1 MAHSFKTIAESVA
14 VTRKRAFFLLLALAI
29 FALYLCSTIF
39 RMQVS
44 RYEYYEN
51 KVIDQITTSSALK
64 AKRGT
69 IYDSSMQVLAN
80 TETVWRVFLSPV
92 DIAKATQKEKKEYA
106 QMIAKGLSEIL
117 HISESSILKK
127 ANQNAT
133 IDVTIA
139 KEVNE
144 ETYKKIQSF
153 IAENNLA
160 NMIHTEANTSRF
172 YPKGDFCCHL
182 LGFTGTDGQGLFGL
196 EYQYDSHLKG
206 QDGYY
211 VYAKDATGS
220 EMPSGYIS
228 YIEPINGNSLVT
240 TIDSY
245 IQSQLEYQIS
255 EIEETFAVQNRV
267 SGIVMDV
274 DTGAILAMATTSS
287 FDLNSPYELDTLY
300 SQKLAASGLPENS
313 SDYKAYRNELLYTMW
328 QNKPVSEAYEPGST
342 FKIITVSAGLETNSV
357 SLANQYVCNGSH
369 AIGGYHISCHK
380 KTGHGTV
387 TLAQGLQQSCNPCMI
402 MVSQSIGASKF
413 YEYVKAFG
421 YLEKTG
427 IDLPSEGASI
437 FHTQSGL
444 GITELATSS
453 FGQRFKV
460 TPLQQITAIAAVANG
475 GYLVTPYVVEKIL
488 DSNGNTVYS
497 HTTQIKRQ
505 VISSQTAQTVSKILE
520 EGVSGDGGAK
530 NAAAE
535 GYLVAAKTGTS
546 EKFDILDE
554 NGNSYLRIGSCV
566 GYAPSDDAKIAVLI
580 IVDEPTTAKYGS
592 IVAAPYVGNM
602 MKSILPYLGYES
614 ASDNGKQN
622 LTIENYVGLS
632 VNEAK
637 TKIEK
642 QGMKVT
648 VYGSGEKILSQMPQC
663 GTEINI
669 ENGSI
674 YLYTND
680 AKEEYVTMPNL
691 IGKTPS
697 SANEEILT
705 LGLNI
710 KLLGVSN
717 YTIGKGATVTSQSIA
732 AGTRIKKG
740 TVIELMLLYTDS
752 ED

>member
-1 MAHSFKTIAESVA
+1 
-14 VTRKRAFFLLLALAI
+14 
-29 FALYLCSTIF
+29 
-39 RMQVS
+39 MQVS
-44 RYEYYEN
+44 RYEYYKN
-51 KVIDQITTSSALK
+51 KVIDQITTSSTLK

-69 IYDSSMQVLAN
+69 IYDNAMQVLAN

-92 DIAKATQKEKKEYA
+92 DIAKASEKKNTDYA
-106 QMIAKGLSEIL
+106 QIIASGLSPILEIP
-117 HISESSILKK
+117 EASILKK
-127 ANQNAT
+127 ANQSST

-144 ETYKKIQSF
+144 QTYKKIEAF
-153 IAENNLA
+153 ISENNLS

-196 EYQYDSHLKG
+196 EYEYDSYLKG
-206 QDGYY
+206 QDGHY

-220 EMPSGYIS
+220 EMPSGYIG
-228 YIEPINGNSLVT
+228 YIEPTNGSSLIT

-245 IQSQLEYQIS
+245 IQEQLEYQIS
-255 EIEETFAVQNRV
+255 EIEETFDVQNRV

-274 DTGAILAMATTSS
+274 NTGAILAMATTSS
-287 FDLNSPYELDTLY
+287 FDLNSPYELDALY
-300 SQKLAASGLPENS
+300 SKKLADSGLSENS
-313 SDYKAYRNELLYTMW
+313 SEYKAYRNELLYSMW

-342 FKIITVSAGLETNSV
+342 FKIITVAAGLETNSV
-357 SLANQYVCNGSH
+357 SLSNQYVCNGSH

-427 IDLPSEGASI
+427 IDLPSEGTSI

-475 GYLVTPYVVEKIL
+475 GYLVTPYVVDKIL
-488 DSNGNTVYS
+488 DSNGNSVYS

-505 VISSQTAQTVSKILE
+505 VISTKTAQTVSKILE

-554 NGNSYLRIGSCV
+554 NGNSYLRIGSCI
-566 GYAPSDDAKIAVLI
+566 GYAPSDEAQIAVLI

-602 MKSILPYLGYES
+602 MKSILPYLGNEN
-614 ASDNGKQN
+614 ASDDKKQD
-622 LTIENYVGLS
+622 LTVENYIGLS
-632 VNEAK
+632 ANEAK
-637 TKIEK
+637 AKIEK
-642 QGMKVT
+642 QGMKVI
-648 VYGSGEKILSQMPQC
+648 VYGNGEKVLSQMPQC
-663 GTEINI
+663 GSEINI
-669 ENGSI
+669 ATGSI
-674 YLYTND
+674 YLYTSD
-680 AKEEYVTMPNL
+680 SKEEYVTMPNL

-697 SANEEILT
+697 NANEEIIS
-705 LGLNI
+705 LGLNL
-710 KLLGVSN
+710 KLLGVTN
-717 YTIGKGATVTSQSIA
+717 YAIGKGATVTNQSIA

>member
-1 MAHSFKTIAESVA
+1 MTHSLKTIAESVA
-14 VTRKRAFFLLLALAI
+14 VARKRVIFLLLALSV
-29 FALYLCSTIF
+29 FAFYLCTTIF

-44 RYEYYEN
+44 RYEYYKN
-51 KVIDQITTSSALK
+51 KVIDQITTSSTLK

-69 IYDSSMQVLAN
+69 IYDNAMQVLAN

-92 DIAKATQKEKKEYA
+92 DIAKASEKKNTDYA
-106 QMIAKGLSEIL
+106 QIIASGLSPIL
-117 HISESSILKK
+117 EISEASILKK
-127 ANQNAT
+127 ANQSST

-144 ETYKKIQSF
+144 QTYKKIEAF
-153 IAENNLA
+153 ISENNLS

-196 EYQYDSHLKG
+196 EYEYDSYLKG

-220 EMPSGYIS
+220 EMPSGYIG
-228 YIEPINGNSLVT
+228 YIEPTNGSSLIT

-245 IQSQLEYQIS
+245 IQEQLEYQIS
-255 EIEETFAVQNRV
+255 EIEETFDVQNRV

-274 DTGAILAMATTSS
+274 NTGAILAMATTSS
-287 FDLNSPYELDTLY
+287 FDLNSPYELDALY
-300 SQKLAASGLPENS
+300 SKKLADSGLSEIS
-313 SDYKAYRNELLYTMW
+313 SEYKAYRNELLYTMW

-342 FKIITVSAGLETNSV
+342 FKIITVAAGLETNSV
-357 SLANQYVCNGSH
+357 SLSNQYVCNGSH

-427 IDLPSEGASI
+427 IDLPSEGTSI

-475 GYLVTPYVVEKIL
+475 GYLVTPYVVDKIF

-497 HTTQIKRQ
+497 HTTEIKRQ
-505 VISSQTAQTVSKILE
+505 VISTQTAQTVSKILE

-554 NGNSYLRIGSCV
+554 NGNSYLRIGSCI
-566 GYAPSDDAKIAVLI
+566 GYAPSDEAQIAVLI

-602 MKSILPYLGYES
+602 MKSILPYLGNEN
-614 ASDNGKQN
+614 ASDDKKQD
-622 LTIENYVGLS
+622 LTVENYIGLS
-632 VNEAK
+632 ANEAK

-642 QGMKVT
+642 QGMKVI
-648 VYGSGEKILSQMPQC
+648 VYGNGEKVLSQMPQC
-663 GTEINI
+663 GSEINI
-669 ENGSI
+669 ATGSI
-674 YLYTND
+674 YLYTSD
-680 AKEEYVTMPNL
+680 SKEEYVTMPNL

-697 SANEEILT
+697 NANEEIIS
-705 LGLNI
+705 LGLNL
-710 KLLGVSN
+710 KLLGVTN
-717 YTIGKGATVTSQSIA
+717 YAIGKGATVTNQSIA